1 MGATQSTYRTR
12 DLTQAIVGIR
22 RAGSGLA
29 ASFGSIRPQVAL
41 DATNEYFEE
50 QDFIRHWIEERC
62 DTGKTLWD
70 SSSNLFKSWTT
81 WAHTNGE
88 KPGSSN
94 RFRRA
99 HKQLG
104 FKPHSTNK
112 ARGFRGIEAKP
123 DIVQQHWSERAEQ

>member
-1 MGATQSTYRTR
+1 VRQVRQRGERP
-12 DLTQAIVGIR
+12 G
-22 RAGSGLA
+22 
-29 ASFGSIRPQVAL
+29 FGSIRPQVAL

-50 QDFIRHWIEERC
+50 QDFIRHWIEKRC

-70 SSSNLFKSWTT
+70 SSSNLFKGWTT
-81 WAHTNGE
+81 WANANGE

-94 RFRRA
+94 RFGRA

-112 ARGFRGIEAKP
+112 AGGFRGIEAKP